1 MQMHG
6 AQLSRVRFPA
16 RVLVREPK
24 ELLRPPAVRAAG
36 VRAVR
41 AEEVPA
47 AVKVVDRAA
56 ADRADKLRKYIM
68 GIMLVQ
74 KMPGA
79 SENT

>member
-1 MQMHG
+1 MHG
-6 AQLSRVRFPA
+6 AQLSWGQFPA

-24 ELLRPPAVRAAG
+24 ELLHPPAFRAAG

-41 AEEVPA
+41 AEKAPA

-56 ADRADKLRKYIM
+56 VDRADKFHKSIM

-79 SENT
+79 SEYT